1 MQIEFTLDDT
11 VAEFRRNWF
20 MGRAEL
26 RIDGKVELLQNP
38 LNPGTHFQL
47 SLTRRWLLFNV
58 NYISRPSTTIRIPV
72 PLNRVLAAPRG
83 RKNTLNIGFPPW
95 IFL

>member
-58 NYISRPSTTIRIPV
+58 RKLLLDSPALSYLGVIDSDDSVIVTLSN
-72 PLNRVLAAPRG
+72 VLR
-83 RKNTLNIGFPPW
+83 
-95 IFL
+95 